1 MKINLNKKQLII
13 IIKLSYL
20 CKSIDMKYKEFEMK
34 RNVLNEKNK
43 EFNFFIL
50 CIIIV

>member
-43 EFNFFIL
+43 FNFFIL